1 MNIAYGIPFTSAADS
16 DPCMKKIHNVTSSE
30 SVVVGPRKL
39 HFVRYN
45 ALIKR
50 LENSS
55 PHQLPSYTLST
66 R

>member
-1 MNIAYGIPFTSAADS
+1 MNIAYDIPFTSAADS

-30 SVVVGPRKL
+30 SVVVGPCKL

-50 LENSS
+50 LENNTVRISS
-55 PHQLPSYTLST
+55 RLTL
-66 R
+66 